1 MITTKNAVYSM
12 TEIKSVHL
20 SFRVGQVVSFNNLK
34 TSLKNFTTISYL
46 VSLCRVYLLQCLQN
60 LLTSKRV
67 GFGVLLS
74 LTE

>member
-46 VSLCRVYLLQCLQN
+46 VAPKQPEQSVSDDPPPNRNIEGRL
-60 LLTSKRV
+60 KK
-67 GFGVLLS
+67 
-74 LTE
+74 